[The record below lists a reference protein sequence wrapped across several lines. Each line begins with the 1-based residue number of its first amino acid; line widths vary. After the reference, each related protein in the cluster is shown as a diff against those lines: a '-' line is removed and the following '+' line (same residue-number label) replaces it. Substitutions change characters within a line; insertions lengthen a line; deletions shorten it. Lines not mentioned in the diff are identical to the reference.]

1 LESSSTPADVALR
14 FHLTTKPLDQL
25 GRSLAAFFTSDP
37 SASFAAHLIRG
48 EIADVIKIVLPPRP
62 GHSRR
67 HAVSGIQKD
76 EGVNMSATLITGL
89 GLVGTSYAQHAL
101 KRGET
106 IVFYDIAPRKDFLA
120 HKLGSA
126 NVTVVQR
133 DVRDLPSLIETIQKY
148 KCDTV
153 IHTAGLIG
161 GKVANPIYTGLQIN
175 VMGTINVAE
184 AVRLSGVKRLVQIST
199 FGIYDRRKGE
209 PNAID
214 EDFRRGPGEA
224 YGNSKVAKELM
235 VEAYQRLFGFELVV
249 LRLANVYGVGHFAG
263 GSGGGEMVQNMLQT
277 GIKGG
282 VVKIAQEVARDFE
295 YVYYKDL
302 GRALDKAVTTPLK
315 QPVTLNIGTGVVI
328 KFDDL
333 VSVAEK
339 LLPKLQVEIIPGQKP
354 RSAKQPMVIEK
365 AKQVLGWTPEYDIEA
380 GFKDY
385 IEELKA
391 LP

>member
-1 LESSSTPADVALR
+1 MAT
-14 FHLTTKPLDQL
+14 
-25 GRSLAAFFTSDP
+25 
-37 SASFAAHLIRG
+37 
-48 EIADVIKIVLPPRP
+48 
-62 GHSRR
+62 
-67 HAVSGIQKD
+67 
-76 EGVNMSATLITGL
+76 TLITGL

-101 KRGET
+101 KRGEN
-106 IVFYDIAPRKDFLA
+106 IVFYDVAPRKDFLA

-133 DVRDLPSLIETIQKY
+133 DVRDLPALIETVQKF

-161 GKVANPIYTGLQIN
+161 GKVGNPIYTGLQIN

-184 AVRLSGVKRLVQIST
+184 AVRLTGVKRLVQIST
-199 FGIYDRRKGE
+199 FGVYDRRQGE
-209 PNAID
+209 PNPID
-214 EDFRRGPGEA
+214 EGFRRGPGEA

-235 VEAYQRLFGFELVV
+235 VEAYQRMFGFELIV

-282 VVKIAQEVARDFE
+282 VAKIPQESARDFE

-302 GRALDKAVTTPLK
+302 GRALDKAVTTPLRE
-315 QPVTLNIGTGVVI
+315 PVTLNIGTGVII

-333 VSVAEK
+333 VATAEK
-339 LLPKLQVEIIPGQKP
+339 LLPKLQVELIPGQRP
-354 RSAKQPMVIEK
+354 RPAKQPMVIEK
-365 AKQVLGWTPEYDIEA
+365 AKQVLGWTPEFDIVA

-391 LP
+391 LG

>member
-1 LESSSTPADVALR
+1 
-14 FHLTTKPLDQL
+14 
-25 GRSLAAFFTSDP
+25 
-37 SASFAAHLIRG
+37 
-48 EIADVIKIVLPPRP
+48 
-62 GHSRR
+62 
-67 HAVSGIQKD
+67 
-76 EGVNMSATLITGL
+76 MATLITGL
-89 GLVGTSYAQHAL
+89 GLVGTSYAQLAL
-101 KRGET
+101 KRGES
-106 IVFYDIAPRKDFLA
+106 IVFYDVAPRKDFLA
-120 HKLGSA
+120 HKLGTA

-133 DVRDLPSLIETIQKY
+133 DVRDLPALVETIQKH
-148 KCDTV
+148 KVDKL

-161 GKVANPIYTGLQIN
+161 GKVAQPIYTGMQIN

-184 AVRLSGVKRLVQIST
+184 AVRLTGVKRLVQIST
-199 FGIYDRRKGE
+199 MGVYDRRVEGSE
-209 PNAID
+209 AIA
-214 EDFRRGPGEA
+214 ESFHRGPGEA

-235 VEAYQRLFGFELVV
+235 VEAYQRMFGFELIV

-302 GRALDKAVTTPLK
+302 GRALDRAATTPLK
-315 QPVTLNIGTGVVI
+315 EPVTLNIGTGVVI

-333 VSVAEK
+333 VATAEK
-339 LLPKLQVEIIPGQKP
+339 LLPKLQVEIIPGQRP

-365 AKQVLGWTPEYDIEA
+365 AKQVLGWSPEFDIEA

-391 LP
+391 LG